1 MLEFDLPV
9 IDRDPAALTRDSV
22 DLVED
27 DDDDEEEDEDDDE
40 DEDGEDDHDRLLHH

>member
-22 DLVED
+22 DLVIMRMMVMMIMMMMRRVRNKSNLGVCEQS
-27 DDDDEEEDEDDDE
+27 
-40 DEDGEDDHDRLLHH
+40 